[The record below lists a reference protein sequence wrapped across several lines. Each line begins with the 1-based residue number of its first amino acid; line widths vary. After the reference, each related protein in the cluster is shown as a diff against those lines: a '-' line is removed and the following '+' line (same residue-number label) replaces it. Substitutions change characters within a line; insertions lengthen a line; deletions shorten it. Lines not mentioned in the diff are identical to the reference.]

1 MPQAGSPSIL
11 GFLPLILIFIIFY
24 FLIIVPQRKQ
34 QKQHKAMIDGLEKND
49 EVVTAGGL
57 HGTIV
62 NSKEKSF
69 VLRVDDSVK
78 VEVDKT
84 AVSYKLEKK

>member
-1 MPQAGSPSIL
+1 MPQAQGPSIL

-34 QKQHKAMIDGLEKND
+34 QKQHQAMVNSLQKND
-49 EVVTAGGL
+49 EVVTVGGL

-62 NSKEKSF
+62 NTKDRTF
-69 VLRVDDSVK
+69 VLRVDDSTK

-84 AVSYKLEKK
+84 AVSYKVAKN

>member
-1 MPQAGSPSIL
+1 MPQAQGPSIM

-34 QKQHKAMIDGLEKND
+34 QKQHKEMIEGLAKND
-49 EVVTAGGL
+49 EIVTAGGL
-57 HGTIV
+57 HGTII
-62 NSKEKSF
+62 NSKDKTF
-69 VLRVDDSVK
+69 VLRVDDSTK

-84 AVSYKLEKK
+84 AVSYKVVKN

>member
-1 MPQAGSPSIL
+1 MQTQGSSII
-11 GFLPLILIFIIFY
+11 GFLPLILIFVIFY

-34 QKQHKAMIDGLEKND
+34 QKQHQQMIASLEKND
-49 EVVTAGGL
+49 EVVTVGGL

-62 NSKEKSF
+62 NTKDKTF
-69 VLRVDDSVK
+69 VLRVDDSTK

-84 AVSYKLEKK
+84 AVSYKVAKS

>member
-1 MPQAGSPSIL
+1 MPQAQGPSII
-11 GFLPLILIFIIFY
+11 GFLPLILIFVIFY

-34 QKQHKAMIDGLEKND
+34 QKQHKEMIAGLAKND

-62 NSKEKSF
+62 NSKDKTF
-69 VLRVDDSVK
+69 VLRVDDDTK

-84 AVSYKLEKK
+84 AVSYKVAKN

>member
-1 MPQAGSPSIL
+1 MPQAQSPSIL

-34 QKQHKAMIDGLEKND
+34 QKQHREMINSLQKND
-49 EVVTAGGL
+49 EVVTMGGL

-62 NSKEKSF
+62 NSKEKTF
-69 VLRVDDSVK
+69 VLRVDDSTK
-78 VEVDKT
+78 VEVDKS
-84 AVSYKLEKK
+84 AISYKISKK

>member
-1 MPQAGSPSIL
+1 MQAQGPSII
-11 GFLPLILIFIIFY
+11 GFLPLILIFVIFY

-34 QKQHKAMIDGLEKND
+34 QKQHQEMISSLEKND
-49 EVVTAGGL
+49 EVVTVGGL

-62 NSKEKSF
+62 NTKDKTF
-69 VLRVDDSVK
+69 VLRVDDSTK

-84 AVSYKLEKK
+84 AVSYKVAKN

>member
-1 MPQAGSPSIL
+1 MPQAQGPSII
-11 GFLPLILIFIIFY
+11 GFLPLVLIFVIFY

-34 QKQHKAMIDGLEKND
+34 QKQHKEMIAGLAKND

-62 NSKEKSF
+62 NSKDKTF
-69 VLRVDDSVK
+69 VLRVDDDTK

-84 AVSYKLEKK
+84 AVSYKVAKN